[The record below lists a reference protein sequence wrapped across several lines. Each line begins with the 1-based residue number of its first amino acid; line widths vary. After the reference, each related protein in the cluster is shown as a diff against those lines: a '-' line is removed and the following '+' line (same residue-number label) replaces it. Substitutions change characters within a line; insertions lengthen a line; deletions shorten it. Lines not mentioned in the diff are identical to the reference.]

1 MTADT
6 VRVKGMGNAGT
17 NGAASGDLVGRARVA
32 AERLGGDSARGFMV
46 LGIIAPFL
54 ILSAIAGSISVFTL
68 LCLIPAVYGLFL
80 VFRGGI
86 LHRPALWWKRAGAKF
101 LSGFSNALF
110 YALVAVWFMSCST
123 GLFMRPYYYGMLW

>member
-1 MTADT
+1 MTSEAVIEFAPGVHDGDT

-54 ILSAIAGSISVFTL
+54 ILSAIAGFHLRVHA
-68 LCLIPAVYGLFL
+68 AVPHPRGLRPL
-80 VFRGGI
+80 PGLPGGI

-110 YALVAVWFMSCST
+110 YALVAV
-123 GLFMRPYYYGMLW
+123 